1 MNKMNLF
8 KLEKQEITAFLWI
21 LGISLFGLISWFQA
35 NTLYVDDYLR
45 IIDGSLGWNHDG
57 RPLATLVI
65 TLLQLGK
72 PFTDISPLPQVLAI
86 AIFSLGIIYI
96 NRIFKI
102 NNLLLLILVGVI
114 TILNP
119 YNISLYSYV
128 LDSLTMVLA
137 IFLSILSLYIIVK
150 TQENHSY
157 KETDSKFP
165 FFVGYASSILLLIAG
180 LCLYQTGLVFYFVGV
195 FFYLLLQ
202 LCRTKN
208 YLKSIYNFLVLNSVW
223 LLAMILY
230 SIGIKNL
237 YKHEELLLQRSELP
251 EFSQIP
257 KTILSNI
264 SISLNLTQS
273 DLGKY
278 EWAFHLLVILVLSIT
293 VYHCLLYQDTKRI
306 LKDKIISL
314 GLGIIYSFII
324 FTSVIFP
331 SYILADVSVINS
343 RLYIGF
349 SAIVGFACF
358 FIAEFISDLK
368 LKDGQRLFKYGQYL
382 LIFYYALIA
391 LFFINISLTSGNMTH
406 ERNLYEE
413 RIGMSILRDVEDLS
427 NQYSLPLD
435 KIKISFVNTE
445 EVFRLK
451 PNLLNVNALKKYPRH
466 NDYRHLSPDNFGIVK
481 FQSFGLDLQ
490 PINKERFFRD
500 DKDYYQPIKA
510 PILKRQ
516 LYNIYLEEDI
526 FVVTFKGKE

>member
-1 MNKMNLF
+1 MNFL
-8 KLEKQEITAFLWI
+8 KLEKQEITPFLWI

-86 AIFSLGIIYI
+86 AIFSLGIIYV

-102 NNLLLLILVGVI
+102 NHLILLILVGVI
-114 TILNP
+114 TILSP
-119 YNISLYSYV
+119 YNISLYSYTI
-128 LDSLTMVLA
+128 DSLTMVLA
-137 IFLSILSLYIIVK
+137 IFLSILSVYVIVR
-150 TQENHSY
+150 TQENYSWQ
-157 KETDSKFP
+157 KIDSKLLFSS
-165 FFVGYASSILLLIAG
+165 GYTSSILLLIAA

-202 LCRTKN
+202 LCNDNN
-208 YLKSIYNFLVLNSVW
+208 YRQSIYNFSVLNSVW
-223 LLAMILY
+223 ILAMVLY
-230 SIGIKNL
+230 SIFIKNL
-237 YKHEELLLQRSELP
+237 YKNEELLLQRSKLP

-278 EWAFHLLVILVLSIT
+278 EWVFHLLVILVVLIT
-293 VYHCLLYQDTKRI
+293 IYNCLWQKNR
-306 LKDKIISL
+306 DKIISL
-314 GLGIIYSFII
+314 ALGIIYCFII

-331 SYILADVSVINS
+331 SYILADVPVINS

-358 FIAEFISDLK
+358 FIAKFILDLN
-368 LKDGQRLFKYGQYL
+368 LKYRQNWAKYGQYL

-391 LFFINISLTSGNMTH
+391 LFFINISLTSGNMTY

-413 RIGMSILRDVEDLS
+413 RIGISILRDVEDLS

-435 KIKISFVNTE
+435 KIKISFINTK

-466 NDYRHLSPDNFGIVK
+466 NDYRHLSPDDFGIVK
-481 FQSFGLDLQ
+481 FQTFGWDIQ
-490 PINKERFFRD
+490 PINKGRFFRNN
-500 DKDYYQPIKA
+500 KDYYEPLKP

-516 LYNIYLEEDI
+516 LYDIYLEEEDI
-526 FVVTFKGKE
+526 FVIAFKGKE